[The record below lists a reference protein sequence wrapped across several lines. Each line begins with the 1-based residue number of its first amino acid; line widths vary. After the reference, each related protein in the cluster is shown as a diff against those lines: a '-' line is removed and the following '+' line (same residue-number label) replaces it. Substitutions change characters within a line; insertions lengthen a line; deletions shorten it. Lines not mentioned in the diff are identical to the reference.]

1 MNIEVKKLINPILKH
16 FGYQIIKK
24 SKKKKKGWKQQGRGT
39 KVTVGSAFK
48 ATTAPSRPERQ
59 APHDI
64 SKRNDEKDPV
74 WKKVGDDH
82 WLAHYE
88 DGTITEIKGPITAGE
103 VQLIIPEN
111 LIMPENLI
119 NGPHKEK

>member
-1 MNIEVKKLINPILKH
+1 MARVTRRGKTMKKLFNPILKH

-39 KVTVGSAFK
+39 RVTFGSASDPQNKMLLPFIK

-64 SKRNDEKDPV
+64 SNISMAE
-74 WKKVGDDH
+74 
-82 WLAHYE
+82 E
-88 DGTITEIKGPITAGE
+88 NEIKNELALKILGIYGVE
-103 VQLIIPEN
+103 V
-111 LIMPENLI
+111 
-119 NGPHKEK
+119 K